1 MFRQERTLF
10 VFRVF
15 AHLLIIKVIFTLYVT
30 LPILIISIVTYVRIV
45 LIAYLNNKIIKTI
58 SNYQI

>member
-10 VFRVF
+10 VQSIRSSFDNQGNIHF
-15 AHLLIIKVIFTLYVT
+15 ICNFTHSYY
-30 LPILIISIVTYVRIV
+30 SIDSYVRIV
-45 LIAYLNNKIIKTI
+45 LIAYLNNKKIKTI